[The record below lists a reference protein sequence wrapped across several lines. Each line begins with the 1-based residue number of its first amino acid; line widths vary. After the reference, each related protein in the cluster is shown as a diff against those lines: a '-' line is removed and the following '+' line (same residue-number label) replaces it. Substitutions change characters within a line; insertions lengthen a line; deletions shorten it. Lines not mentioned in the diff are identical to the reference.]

1 MKKTR
6 TQLKAT
12 AYHEAGHAVIGRVLT
27 LSCGRATIKPD
38 RAEAGHALTDDPHSC
53 LHEWEKRGKVR
64 EKGNAVWHARIMTYM
79 AVAETLNARGIRTA
93 LGGTWATTQVSD
105 ILRRAS
111 TLAHYQT
118 AVTA

>member
-38 RAEAGHALTDDPHSC
+38 RAEAGHASPTTPIAAFTSG
-53 LHEWEKRGKVR
+53 RS
-64 EKGNAVWHARIMTYM
+64 AARCAKKEMPF
-79 AVAETLNARGIRTA
+79 
-93 LGGTWATTQVSD
+93 GTHGS
-105 ILRRAS
+105 
-111 TLAHYQT
+111 
-118 AVTA
+118 